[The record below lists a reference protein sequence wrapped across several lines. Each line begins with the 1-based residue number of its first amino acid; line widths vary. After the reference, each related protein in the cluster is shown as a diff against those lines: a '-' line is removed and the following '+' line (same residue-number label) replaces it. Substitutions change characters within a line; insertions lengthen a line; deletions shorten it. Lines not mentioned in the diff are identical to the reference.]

1 MSEQLAVAARRQKV
15 IAKRIVAALQRRNP
29 VAARPS
35 GLAFNRGA
43 LRVKRDVAD
52 PLDRLLRAYGFKN
65 CGRAA

>member
-1 MSEQLAVAARRQKV
+1 LSEQLAVAARRQKV